1 MALNASQLPP
11 THRPD
16 LGRFETAENIA
27 VVRPLVLP
35 PGAGEWAGIS
45 NFRELVTLERGV
57 EAARVSVLLAS
68 GAPGKYAVIMDQA
81 ILEREALRLPAHQRA
96 LLADTLLESLDDE
109 AARKV
114 ELAWAD
120 EAESRLAAYHRGEL
134 SALDGPAVFRE
145 LRDRHAK

>member
-1 MALNASQLPP
+1 
-11 THRPD
+11 
-16 LGRFETAENIA
+16 
-27 VVRPLVLP
+27 
-35 PGAGEWAGIS
+35 
-45 NFRELVTLERGV
+45 
-57 EAARVSVLLAS
+57 
-68 GAPGKYAVIMDQA
+68 MDQA

-145 LRDRHAK
+145 LRDHHAK

>member
-1 MALNASQLPP
+1 
-11 THRPD
+11 
-16 LGRFETAENIA
+16 
-27 VVRPLVLP
+27 
-35 PGAGEWAGIS
+35 
-45 NFRELVTLERGV
+45 
-57 EAARVSVLLAS
+57 
-68 GAPGKYAVIMDQA
+68 MDQA

-145 LRDRHAK
+145 LRDRHTK